1 MKTKEELASEYSKS
15 QHKYMLDKR
24 ARQVTY
30 AMDQAINISESDF
43 KAGYNACLENITPD
57 QLLPIVEKYFGPGCA
72 AICKERKR
80 QIEAEGWVPEHD
92 DSHVCGELTD
102 AAICYIMRGYWRRRG
117 WIQMFWPWLCDWWKP
132 TPDDRQR
139 ELKKGGALTAAE
151 IDRLKSKEE
160 NK

>member
-1 MKTKEELASEYSKS
+1 MKTKEQILDRNGFDFEAFKFENEYSADNILS
-15 QHKYMLDKR
+15 AMEE
-24 ARQVTY
+24 Y
-30 AMDQAINISESDF
+30 ADQKVE
-43 KAGYNACLENITPD
+43 
-57 QLLPIVEKYFGPGCA
+57 QLTTTNRLLVLIEQRFGPGCA

-132 TPDDRQR
+132 TPDNRQR
-139 ELKKGGALTAAE
+139 ELEKGGALTAAE
-151 IDRLKSKEE
+151 IDRLKRKEE